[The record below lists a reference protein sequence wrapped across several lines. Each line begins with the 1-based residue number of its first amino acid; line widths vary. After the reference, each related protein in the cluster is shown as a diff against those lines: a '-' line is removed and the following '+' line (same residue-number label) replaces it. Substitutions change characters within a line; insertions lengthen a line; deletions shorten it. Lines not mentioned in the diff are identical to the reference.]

1 MSLKALG
8 LIEAIGLTTAIA
20 AADAAA
26 KSANVEILGYEKVNG
41 GGRISV
47 KLLGDVGAVK
57 AALAAATIAGSQ
69 VGKIEA
75 TQLIA
80 RPHDEIEALIR
91 TVDRGRPRKPVAQAS
106 LDKPKLDEAEGHPE
120 ANSEA
125 ISPEVASENKAPKTT
140 KNETGGTGYPKGRK

>member
-8 LIEAIGLTTAIA
+8 LIEAIGLATAIA

-57 AALAAATIAGSQ
+57 AALAAAAMVGSQ

-91 TVDRGRPRKPVAQAS
+91 TVDRGRRQEPAALP
-106 LDKPKLDEAEGHPE
+106 DKPKLHEAESNAETVSPE
-120 ANSEA
+120 AA
-125 ISPEVASENKAPKTT
+125 PENKLSKTT
-140 KNETGGTGYPKGRK
+140 KNETGGAGYPKGRK